1 MAACQ
6 NADMVQKRAVPT
18 IKRRRVG
25 AQLRRWR
32 GPMKSGDAAKLMGW
46 DITRLSRIERGT
58 YRVSSEEVRAFAAK
72 LGVDDPEGVEEV
84 ALAAEEPAG
93 AGWWVPYTGHVQ
105 ADLLDFVQME
115 AEADVIRVQHYSV
128 VPGLLQSPAYMRELI
143 AHEARL
149 DARQVGMLINLRLAR
164 QSVLGNLTRLHAI
177 VPEAALYP
185 RFEDNPGI
193 MRDQMR
199 RLLDVS
205 DMPNI
210 DLQVLPLTAHPKY
223 GSNGAT
229 TLLDF
234 KHPWTSVASVDG
246 PSGGFHTEDADLVAF
261 QSVEFRSIANV
272 ALPFSETRDLLREHL
287 ERLHK

>member
-1 MAACQ
+1 
-6 NADMVQKRAVPT
+6 MVQKRAVPT

-32 GPMKSGDAAKLMGW
+32 GSMKSGDAAKMMGW

-115 AEADVIRVQHYSV
+115 AEADVIRVQHHAV
-128 VPGLLQSPAYMRELI
+128 VPGLLQSPAYIREIIGYQSTANSQTL
-143 AHEARL
+143 
-149 DARQVGMLINLRLAR
+149 GMMLNLRLAR
-164 QSVLGNLTRLHAI
+164 QSVLGKLKRLHAV

-185 RFEDNPGI
+185 KFDQDPGI

-199 RLLDVS
+199 RLIDATE
-205 DMPNI
+205 MPNI
-210 DLQVLPLTAHPKY
+210 DIQVLPLTSHPRY
-223 GSNGAT
+223 GSNGAIT
-229 TLLDF
+229 TLSF
-234 KHPWTSVASVDG
+234 KHPWAPVASVDG
-246 PSGGFHTEDADLVAF
+246 PTGGAHTEEAEMVAF
-261 QSVEFRSIANV
+261 LAGEFEKIAQA
-272 ALPFSETRDLLREHL
+272 ALPYDESRVLLREHL

>member
-1 MAACQ
+1 
-6 NADMVQKRAVPT
+6 MVQKRAVPT

-72 LGVDDPEGVEEV
+72 LGVDDEPGIEEV

-128 VPGLLQSPAYMRELI
+128 IPGLLQSPAYMRELI
-143 AHEARL
+143 GYEPRL
-149 DARQVGMLINLRLAR
+149 NPRQVGMLINLRLAR
-164 QSVLGNLTRLHAI
+164 QSVIGQLTRLHAI
-177 VPEAALYP
+177 VPEAALWP
-185 RFEDNPGI
+185 KFESGPSI
-193 MRDQMR
+193 MRDQLR
-199 RLLDVS
+199 RLIDVS

-210 DLQVLPLTAHPKY
+210 DLQVLPLTTHPKY
-223 GSNGAT
+223 SSNGAI

-234 KHPWTSVASVDG
+234 RHPWASVVSVDG
-246 PSGGFHTEDADLVAF
+246 PSGGSHTEEADLVAF
-261 QSVEFRSIANV
+261 HAGGFEEIARA
-272 ALPFSETRDLLREHL
+272 ALPFDETRELLREHL